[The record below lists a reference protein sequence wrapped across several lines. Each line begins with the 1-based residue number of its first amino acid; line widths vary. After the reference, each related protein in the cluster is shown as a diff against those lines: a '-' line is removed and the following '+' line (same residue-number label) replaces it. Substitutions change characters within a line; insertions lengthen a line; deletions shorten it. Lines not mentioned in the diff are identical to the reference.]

1 MTNASEAYL
10 FSHLYDKEKEKSFS
24 KFAGWKYDYL
34 LDFLRRVWNI
44 RFAED
49 FSLKCQ
55 MIVYI

>member
-34 LDFLRRVWNI
+34 LDFLRRV
-44 RFAED
+44 
-49 FSLKCQ
+49 
-55 MIVYI
+55 